1 MKYRWKLLILL
12 VTLSIVPIVA
22 LRTFGI
28 HNVHKMVD
36 SIIIQ
41 VNKHQGVNDQNQNS
55 GDIQSTLRKHV
66 AGIENMSA
74 GFVIFLVLAT
84 TLLAFGFSRTV
95 TKPLEAL
102 AQAAQ
107 KLARGDF
114 QVRVNI
120 NSKDEFGDMGRIFNS
135 VGPRLDAHY
144 RMRQSLDVANEIQ
157 QHLLPESP
165 PQHAGLDIDGITL
178 YSDETG
184 GDYFD
189 YLCTEEHKKEGLCV
203 VVGDVADHGIPS
215 ALLMA
220 TARAFLRLRA
230 AMPGRPGDIVSDV
243 NRAFASDVEKS
254 GRFMTLFLAWIDPDR
269 RRMVWVNAGHEPAIV
284 YDPAS
289 DTFVNLK
296 GNGMPLGVNED
307 IAYNEI
313 SFELKPGQLIF
324 IGTDG
329 IRETRNRNDEMFGNQ
344 RLKEI
349 LRRHANAPAQTIKRT
364 ILDAVTGFRENQ
376 PQEDDLTLVVIK
388 ITDSSSQS

>member
-12 VTLSIVPIVA
+12 MTLSIVPIIA

-28 HNVHKMVD
+28 HNVRKMAD

-41 VNKHQGVNDQNQNS
+41 VNKQDDHDQKQTSGVILD
-55 GDIQSTLRKHV
+55 TLRKHV

-74 GFVIFLVLAT
+74 VFLIILVLIT

-95 TKPLEAL
+95 TKPLEAM
-102 AQAAQ
+102 AQAAR

-114 QVRVNI
+114 QTRVNI
-120 NSKDEFGDMGRIFNS
+120 NSKDEFGDMGSIFNS
-135 VGPRLDAHY
+135 VGPRLDAQY
-144 RMRQSLDVANEIQ
+144 RMRQSLDGANEIQ

-165 PQHAGLDIDGITL
+165 PQQAGLDIDGRTL

-189 YLCTEEHKKEGLCV
+189 YLCADEHQKEGLCV

-220 TARAFLRLRA
+220 TVRAFLRLRA
-230 AMPGRPGDIVSDV
+230 AMPGSPGIIVSDV
-243 NRAFASDVEKS
+243 NRVFASDVDKS
-254 GRFMTLFLAWIDPDR
+254 GRFMTLFLAWIDPDQ
-269 RRMVWVNAGHEPAIV
+269 RRMVWVNAGHEPALV

-289 DTFVNLK
+289 DTFVKLK

-307 IAYNEI
+307 VTYNEV
-313 SFELKPGQLIF
+313 SLELKPGQLIF

-364 ILDAVTGFRENQ
+364 ILDAVAGFRENQ

-388 ITDSSSQS
+388 ISDGSSQS